1 MVDQSPSYLFTKRD
15 VYYYSRRIPP
25 NMRAIYGK
33 KRLVVS
39 LGTKSLNEGLSLSH
53 ALTVKLD
60 TLWEENT
67 AIPNSL
73 DVLVAKVEPR
83 KREPKL
89 SEARDCYL
97 RIRGAGKPETFE
109 RAAIRNID
117 AVISLVGDLKL
128 THYTTLE
135 ARKVRDTLLSRGLT
149 VLSVRRMFATIN
161 AVFNFAIGEFG
172 LDMKNPF
179 ALVQMPQATRKKR
192 LPIPIETIQRIQSA
206 CFETDDDLRWLV
218 ALISDTG
225 MRLSEVAGLAI
236 EDICLDHEVPH
247 INLRPHPWRRL
258 KTQQSERQIPLVG
271 AAQWAAQRLIKEKE
285 RQWCFPRYTNA
296 EGCNGNSASAALNK
310 WLKANFSGEAVVHG
324 LRHSFRD
331 RLRAVDCQ
339 TEMIDQLGGWSPHNV
354 GGQYGAGFELEKK
367 VIYLRAIVICSAP
380 VVTNS

>member
-83 KREPKL
+83 KREPRL

-225 MRLSEVAGLAI
+225 MRL
-236 EDICLDHEVPH
+236 
-247 INLRPHPWRRL
+247 
-258 KTQQSERQIPLVG
+258 
-271 AAQWAAQRLIKEKE
+271 
-285 RQWCFPRYTNA
+285 
-296 EGCNGNSASAALNK
+296 
-310 WLKANFSGEAVVHG
+310 
-324 LRHSFRD
+324 
-331 RLRAVDCQ
+331 
-339 TEMIDQLGGWSPHNV
+339 
-354 GGQYGAGFELEKK
+354 
-367 VIYLRAIVICSAP
+367 
-380 VVTNS
+380 

>member
-117 AVISLVGDLKL
+117 AVISLVGYLKL

-161 AVFNFAIGEFG
+161 AVFNFAIGEYG

-179 ALVQMPQATRKKR
+179 ALVHMPQATYKKR
-192 LPIPIETIQRIQSA
+192 LPIPIETIRAIQSA
-206 CFETDDDLRWLV
+206 CFEIDDDLRWLV

-225 MRLSEVAGLAI
+225 MRLSEAAGLVI
-236 EDICLDHEVPH
+236 EDICLDHQVPH

-258 KTQQSERQIPLVG
+258 KTQQSERQVPLVG
-271 AAQWAAQRLIKEKE
+271 AALWATQRLVTKVEGE
-285 RQWCFPRYTNA
+285 WCFPRYTNA
-296 EGCNGNSASAALNK
+296 ESCKGNSASAALNK
-310 WLKANFSGEAVVHG
+310 WLKANFSKEAVVHG
-324 LRHSFRD
+324 FRHSFRD
-331 RLRAVDCQ
+331 RLRAVNCP
-339 TEMIDQLGGWSPHNV
+339 TEMIEQLGGWSIPNV
-354 GGQYGAGFELEKK
+354 GGRYGQGYNLKSQK
-367 VIYLRAIVICSAP
+367 VLMDAIIIEAEHH
-380 VVTNS
+380 

>member
-225 MRLSEVAGLAI
+225 MRLSEAAGLAI

-296 EGCNGNSASAALNK
+296 EGCNGN
-310 WLKANFSGEAVVHG
+310 
-324 LRHSFRD
+324 
-331 RLRAVDCQ
+331 
-339 TEMIDQLGGWSPHNV
+339 
-354 GGQYGAGFELEKK
+354 
-367 VIYLRAIVICSAP
+367 
-380 VVTNS
+380 

>member
-83 KREPKL
+83 KREPRL

-161 AVFNFAIGEFG
+161 AVFNFAISEFG

-179 ALVQMPQATRKKR
+179 ALVHMPQANRKKR
-192 LPIPIETIQRIQSA
+192 LPIPIETIQEIQSA
-206 CFETDDDLRWLV
+206 CFEINDDLRWLV

-225 MRLSEVAGLAI
+225 MRLSEAAGLAM

-247 INLRPHPWRRL
+247 INLRPHHWRRL
-258 KTQQSERQIPLVG
+258 KTQQSARQIPLVG
-271 AAQWAAQRLIKEKE
+271 AALWAAERLVREE
-285 RQWCFPRYTNA
+285 EGQWSFPRYTIA
-296 EGCNGNSASAALNK
+296 ESCNGNSASAALNK
-310 WLKANFSGEAVVHG
+310 WLKTRFSNEAVVHG
-324 LRHSFRD
+324 FRHSFRD
-331 RLRAVDCQ
+331 RLRAVSCP
-339 TEMIDQLGGWSPHNV
+339 TEMIDQLGGRSSNTV
-354 GGQYGAGFELEKK
+354 GERYGVGFQLEKK
-367 VIYLRAIVICSAP
+367 NIYMRAISTCSAP
-380 VVTNS
+380 ALMHP